1 MQDTDGNVIEGTR
14 SNLFVVSGGKLITPE
29 LSHSGVAG
37 VQRDRVI
44 EWSKQNNMPLEI
56 RNIGLDE
63 VMQADELFVVNSIIG
78 LWPIRELEQ
87 RRWMKF
93 PGCNADPASLVKRD

>member
-1 MQDTDGNVIEGTR
+1 
-14 SNLFVVSGGKLITPE
+14 

-44 EWSKQNNMPLEI
+44 EWSKQNNMPLQI
-56 RNIGLDE
+56 RNIGMDE

-87 RRWMKF
+87 RRWMNF
-93 PGCNADPASLVKRD
+93 PIAMQIRQDWSNETGI